1 MTLKFDF
8 FQLMNDRVFGK
19 TVEEIRRLIDTK
31 LVTTNEKKCYLAS
44 EHNYH
49 TTKCSSENLLAI
61 EMKKMKLKMNKPS
74 YLLLSILETGETLI
88 YDFSYD
94 YIKFIIIY
102 INLLIFKT
110 TTI

>member
-19 TVEEIRRLIDTK
+19 TVEKIRRLRDTK
-31 LVTTNEKKCYLAS
+31 LVTTNEKKRYLAS

-61 EMKKMKLKMNKPS
+61 EMKKNESKN
-74 YLLLSILETGETLI
+74 E
-88 YDFSYD
+88 
-94 YIKFIIIY
+94 
-102 INLLIFKT
+102 
-110 TTI
+110 

>member
-1 MTLKFDF
+1 
-8 FQLMNDRVFGK
+8 
-19 TVEEIRRLIDTK
+19 
-31 LVTTNEKKCYLAS
+31 
-44 EHNYH
+44 
-49 TTKCSSENLLAI
+49 
-61 EMKKMKLKMNKPS
+61 MKKMKLKMNKPS